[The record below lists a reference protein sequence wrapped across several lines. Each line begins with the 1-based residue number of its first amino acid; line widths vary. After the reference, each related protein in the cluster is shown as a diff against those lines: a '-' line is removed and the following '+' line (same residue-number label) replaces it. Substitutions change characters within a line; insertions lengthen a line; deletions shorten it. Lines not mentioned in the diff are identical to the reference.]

1 MQAALA
7 APHNP
12 SQAIRSRH
20 AAKEAVQAAPAAK
33 ARKTIK
39 LASATAAKSLAAR
52 SLAATELPAAKMRSP
67 HRLTSA
73 SSKSK

>member
-1 MQAALA
+1 MQAAQA
-7 APHNP
+7 APPNP
-12 SQAIRSRH
+12 SQAILSRH

-52 SLAATELPAAKMRSP
+52 SLAATELPVAKMRSP